1 MDTRERSFAIVTGAS
16 SGIGYE
22 LARCCVDHGFDL
34 LIAADDPAIHEAAA
48 IFEDKGAM
56 VEAVQVDLATSA
68 GVDRLV
74 MASKGRPVDALL
86 ANAGHGLGGAF
97 LDQDFEQ
104 VRHVYNGSK
113 AMLDSFSY
121 ALRAERGQR
130 GLGDLPHAGRHR
142 DGLLRTCRHDRHQAR
157 HPRQAIRE
165 GGGRDGVRR
174 HDEGRSGRGDWLE
187 QQAEGSHQPH
197 LAFDDLGRRAREG
210 SRAGDGAPLIE
221 SPHTPP
227 RGETMPKSS
236 RGSSIAWFHVK
247 GAVLAA
253 ALGGGCYAGVGYDA
267 PPVGYV
273 QTVEPFYYGGRPH
286 YWYRGHWHY
295 RDGDRWMRYRT
306 EPAPMRQW
314 RQIRP
319 APTRPLPPPP
329 HVRPAPGPRP
339 GPELGRPAPGRPL
352 PPRPEGRPPGR
363 R

>member
-1 MDTRERSFAIVTGAS
+1 
-16 SGIGYE
+16 
-22 LARCCVDHGFDL
+22 
-34 LIAADDPAIHEAAA
+34 
-48 IFEDKGAM
+48 
-56 VEAVQVDLATSA
+56 
-68 GVDRLV
+68 
-74 MASKGRPVDALL
+74 
-86 ANAGHGLGGAF
+86 
-97 LDQDFEQ
+97 
-104 VRHVYNGSK
+104 
-113 AMLDSFSY
+113 
-121 ALRAERGQR
+121 
-130 GLGDLPHAGRHR
+130 
-142 DGLLRTCRHDRHQAR
+142 
-157 HPRQAIRE
+157 
-165 GGGRDGVRR
+165 
-174 HDEGRSGRGDWLE
+174 
-187 QQAEGSHQPH
+187 
-197 LAFDDLGRRAREG
+197 
-210 SRAGDGAPLIE
+210 
-221 SPHTPP
+221 
-227 RGETMPKSS
+227 MPKSS